1 MLCRSFIYHVYF
13 RKYRRTKLTP
23 SFWIKLYIGL
33 SFVLLL
39 SVLKPMTCT
48 DFRVL
53 AWRNHEVFRSVWP
66 VSVPAHEL
74 GFFFEG
80 EAGCASV
87 LHMLYL
93 RKLST
98 GRPLPVLQS
107 SWNVMAHGDARGGGW
122 RGNWR
127 MEWVASTLHTTS
139 ERGVYS
145 ITIADAHT
153 SAASSRLNWRPRW
166 FKWNRAFRRKTK
178 SDFC

>member
-107 SWNVMAHGDARGGGW
+107 SWNVMAHGDARGGGVK
-122 RGNWR
+122 GKLAN
-127 MEWVASTLHTTS
+127 
-139 ERGVYS
+139 GVGSQYPS
-145 ITIADAHT
+145 HYLGTWCIQHYYRWCAH
-153 SAASSRLNWRPRW
+153 LG
-166 FKWNRAFRRKTK
+166 
-178 SDFC
+178 CQ